1 MFINKM
7 IPPYLPKCYHIYITN
22 VQKLLFLIKKQKKST
37 YLHLIGSL
45 QNLGEIIYII
55 DTYNKL
61 IDKIWVFKKQHHQ
74 EESLETFLCQFK
86 NRKFSFQINIK
97 L

>member
-1 MFINKM
+1 MFINKI
-7 IPPYLPKCYHIYITN
+7 IPPYLPRFYHIYIKN
-22 VQKLLFLIKKQKKST
+22 VQKLLFLIKKKKR
-37 YLHLIGSL
+37 YIYVHLIGSL
-45 QNLGEIIYII
+45 QNLGEIYII

-74 EESLETFLCQFK
+74 EESLETFLSQFK